1 MKRMKQTGWIMV
13 ALVLWMVGCTQDEVL
28 EQSDVPAEGYIY
40 FNTETD
46 SRAELV
52 TDMENKQFA
61 VTAFNYTSD
70 WNTAK
75 AKATPNVFHNQLIKW
90 EDNKH
95 TYDTNN
101 ATSGNQLKAW
111 EGGKRYTFFAHY
123 PHQSQHT
130 NIAISSAATENT
142 PYITYTLDPNN
153 MVDVM
158 TASLFDT
165 DNTTSNAVGLTFKH
179 RLVAMDIQARNLIDP
194 VIINGKETPVHIKL
208 TSLAMKFTNQKYNQA
223 TIWLDESMGIET
235 LKAVNN
241 WSTTQNYSIIPNG
254 KNITL
259 EPMGDASDED
269 ASINVTDYFGS
280 TLIFLPQEGTN
291 ASDCLQGQ
299 VSFTYEYVKADG
311 SSFKNNE
318 LKDEQGHKIEP
329 QTAPINFTTGK
340 EMVAGRKYAF
350 QMNFS
355 RTMVTIGI
363 VEQGEWTDKNID
375 IEFE

>member
-1 MKRMKQTGWIMV
+1 MKIVKSIWV
-13 ALVLWMVGCTQDEVL
+13 ALGFLWMMGCSQEEGL
-28 EQSDVPAEGYIY
+28 PSMKDVKEGYIY

-46 SRAELV
+46 SRADLV

-61 VTAFNYTSD
+61 VTAFNYSSD

-95 TYDTNN
+95 TYDTDN
-101 ATSGNQLKAW
+101 ATTGNQLKMW

-130 NIAISSAATENT
+130 NIAISSATTENT
-142 PYITYTLDPNN
+142 PYITYTLDPNK

-165 DNTTSNAVGLTFKH
+165 DNTASNAVGLTFKH

-194 VIINGKETPVHIKL
+194 VTINGTETSVYIKL
-208 TSLAMKFTNQKYNQA
+208 TALTMTFTNQKYNQA
-223 TIWLDESMGIET
+223 KIWLDKEMGMET
-235 LKAVNN
+235 STAAG
-241 WSTTQNYSIIPNG
+241 WSATQNYTMIPG
-254 KNITL
+254 GEVIL

-269 ASINVTDYFGS
+269 ASVNVSGEMGT

-291 ASDCLQGQ
+291 ADDCLQGQ
-299 VSFTYEYVKADG
+299 VSFTYKYVKADG
-311 SSFKNNE
+311 SDFKNNE
-318 LKDEQGHKIEP
+318 LRDEQGHKIEP
-329 QTAPINFTTGK
+329 QSGPINFTTGK
-340 EMVAGRKYAF
+340 AMVSGRKYAF

>member
-1 MKRMKQTGWIMV
+1 MV
-13 ALVLWMVGCTQDEVL
+13 LFSMWMVGCTQDEVF
-28 EQSDVPAEGYIY
+28 EQPDVPADGYIY

-75 AKATPNVFHNQLIKW
+75 AKAIPNVFHNQLVKW
-90 EDNKH
+90 EENKH
-95 TYDTNN
+95 TYDTDN

-111 EGGKRYTFFAHY
+111 EGGKRYAFFAHY
-123 PHQSQHT
+123 PHQSQDE
-130 NIAISSAATENT
+130 NIAISSAMTENT
-142 PYITYTLDPNN
+142 PYITYTLAPDN

-165 DNTTSNAVGLTFKH
+165 DNTASNAVGLTFKH
-179 RLVAMDIQARNLIDP
+179 RLVAMDIHARNLIDP
-194 VIINGKETPVHIKL
+194 VVINQTETPVFIKL
-208 TSLAMKFTNQKYNQA
+208 KSLTMKFTNQKYNQA
-223 TIWLDESMGIET
+223 KIWLDESLGIES
-235 LKAVNN
+235 LWASDDWN
-241 WSTTQNYSIIPNG
+241 STQSYSIIPNE
-254 KNITL
+254 KEITL

-269 ASINVTDYFGS
+269 ASINVTDNFGS

-299 VSFTYEYVKADG
+299 VSFTYVYVKADG
-311 SSFKNNE
+311 SSFRNDE
-318 LKDEQGHKIEP
+318 LKDEQGQKIEP
-329 QTAPINFTTGK
+329 QTTPVNFTTGK